1 MDATTQTVEN
11 TVVSALEAA
20 APALIAGAAAT
31 SPAASSAA
39 VLAPIAIQFL
49 QSAVQMQNV
58 GLLTPDQLASTFASI
73 GQQVAATHAAW
84 AALPTPAK

>member
-11 TVVSALEAA
+11 TVVSTLEAA
-20 APALIAGAAAT
+20 APALIAGAAAA

-84 AALPTPAK
+84 VALPAPAK